1 MYLADKKGNIIG
13 VQDSKDKSRINLVK
27 SDLKV
32 LCIKISDANRYNFH
46 HFVYTNG
53 DGDEITIPMN
63 LILDDGIKK
72 DGEYVYTLPK
82 LKSE

>member
-13 VQDSKDKSRINLVK
+13 VQDSQDKSRINLVK
-27 SDLKV
+27 FDLKI
-32 LCIKISDANRYNFH
+32 LRIKISDANKYNFH
-46 HFVYTNG
+46 HFVYTNKKG
-53 DGDEITIPMN
+53 VELTIPMN

-82 LKSE
+82 QSE